1 MVANKNNNSS
11 IIIMITAYVYVLHLP
26 YRIDLLHSSFYRFDT
41 DGLNTLNYKIKSLE
55 ILPLFTHFLVDLDE

>member
-1 MVANKNNNSS
+1 MVANNNSNSS

-26 YRIDLLHSSFYRFDT
+26 YRIDLLNNSFYRFET
-41 DGLNTLNYKIKSLE
+41 DGLNTLNYKIKSLK